1 VISGF
6 GVWYED
12 NKTFDARDS
21 FTAATDLLDVD
32 IVFFAFF
39 DRFRSESVRTGTTA
53 IASPFIT
60 HSIFHLR
67 SSFHPFRS
75 VATGESSSRRFV
87 TAAGRSPASQPDD
100 RKVDTSEYKH
110 AFVAARK
117 ET

>member
-1 VISGF
+1 MISGF

-67 SSFHPFRS
+67 SSFLPFVRLLREKAA
-75 VATGESSSRRFV
+75 VV
-87 TAAGRSPASQPDD
+87 THGYRTISGQS
-100 RKVDTSEYKH
+100 T
-110 AFVAARK
+110 
-117 ET
+117 